1 MSEVTAVDTP
11 QIVVGIVHNHN
22 PNRLEQIRNT
32 AALVASSFS
41 ESGIQASVIEAHY
54 APNLEGPQNISDVI
68 ALFTTDWV
76 RSIFLARVGRSRRI
90 WRLLKRVLI
99 ALAIFAKRGKRDPEL
114 AVKRAIAGKH
124 LHLFETAL
132 NSDADFLM
140 VLEDDA
146 VLNEEGAQGFEELV
160 PRTVKHLGADERW
173 YLNLGGESREQLI
186 ANLAPFAAPDIAG
199 FVKLRP
205 AQVDTVCAFIV
216 SRSAL
221 QEIWK
226 TVLFRPEIRASPPDH
241 LMNYIMDQEE
251 ISCLHASP
259 SFFIHGSTSTLGSW
273 H

>member
-1 MSEVTAVDTP
+1 VS
-11 QIVVGIVHNHN
+11 VGI
-22 PNRLEQIRNT
+22 L
-32 AALVASSFS
+32 
-41 ESGIQASVIEAHY
+41 
-54 APNLEGPQNISDVI
+54 
-68 ALFTTDWV
+68 
-76 RSIFLARVGRSRRI
+76 
-90 WRLLKRVLI
+90 
-99 ALAIFAKRGKRDPEL
+99 AKRGQRDREL

-132 NSDADFLM
+132 NSAADFLM

-146 VLNEEGAQGFEELV
+146 VLNERGAQDFAGLI

-173 YLNLGGESREQLI
+173 YLNLGGESGEQLLP
-186 ANLAPFAAPDIAG
+186 NLAPFAAPDLAG
-199 FVKLRP
+199 FVRLRP

-221 QEIWK
+221 QEIWR

-241 LMNYIMDQEE
+241 LMNYVMERKE

-259 SFFIHGSTSTLGSW
+259 SLFIHGSTSTLGSW